1 MKTPTNGTWKTLAV
15 LVLAAFQG
23 LCFYTLQEIKI
34 DIRETLRRQTL
45 ADVQLA
51 VIAVRHTTEDSTA
64 KPTKPIT
71 P

>member
-1 MKTPTNGTWKTLAV
+1 MKTPSNGSWKTIAV

-34 DIRETLRRQTL
+34 DIRETMRRQVL

-51 VIAVRHTTEDSTA
+51 VIAVRHAGEDVA
-64 KPTKPIT
+64 DKLKPKT